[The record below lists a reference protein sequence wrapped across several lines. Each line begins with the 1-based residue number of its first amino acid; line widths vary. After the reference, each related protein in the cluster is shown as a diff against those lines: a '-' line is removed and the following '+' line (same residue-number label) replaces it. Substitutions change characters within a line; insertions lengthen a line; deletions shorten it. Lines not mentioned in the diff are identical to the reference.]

1 MQMILAWY
9 VIVIAITTS
18 QATLA
23 EAQKTFEHE
32 WLVDRMLQRLILTN
46 QYHKPRE
53 TEVKIC
59 QN

>member
-1 MQMILAWY
+1 MILAWY

-23 EAQKTFEHE
+23 EAQKTFEHK
-32 WLVDRMLQRLILTN
+32 WLVDRMPQRLILTY

-53 TEVKIC
+53 TEVKIR